1 MKHSSMV
8 LLRQYRSNLPCNLY
22 LDDCGT
28 YDKPTVFIQLTL
40 HRTPLSDSSV
50 ITYCI
55 QMTLDGDVD
64 EEVHE
69 HPENR
74 LRVEILAKVSSF
86 VKQNRAYIYS
96 LWDCNDDYDFG
107 DFAKDITPYDTSH
120 DNLNKDMENKND
132 NKYE

>member
-1 MKHSSMV
+1 MV

-28 YDKPTVFIQLTL
+28 CDKPTVFIQPTL

-50 ITYCI
+50 ITDCI
-55 QMTLDGDVD
+55 QMTLDGDV
-64 EEVHE
+64 EEEIQE
-69 HPENR
+69 HTENR
-74 LRVEILAKVSSF
+74 WHVEILAKVSSF

-120 DNLNKDMENKND
+120 DNLNITMESKND
-132 NKYE
+132 HSNE

>member
-1 MKHSSMV
+1 MV
-8 LLRQYRSNLPCNLY
+8 LLRESRSNLPCNLY

-28 YDKPTVFIQLTL
+28 YDKPTVFIQPTL
-40 HRTPLSDSSV
+40 NKTPLSDSSV
-50 ITYCI
+50 ITDCI

-64 EEVHE
+64 EVHE
-69 HPENR
+69 QLGNR
-74 LRVEILAKVSSF
+74 LSVEILEKVCSF
-86 VKQNRAYIYS
+86 VKQNRAFIYA

-120 DNLNKDMENKND
+120 DNLNKDRKNKND

>member
-1 MKHSSMV
+1 MV
-8 LLRQYRSNLPCNLY
+8 LLRQSRSNLPCNLY

-28 YDKPTVFIQLTL
+28 YDKPTVFIQPTL

-50 ITYCI
+50 ITDCI
-55 QMTLDGDVD
+55 QMTLDGELM
-64 EEVHE
+64 EESHE
-69 HPENR
+69 QQENR
-74 LRVEILAKVSSF
+74 WCVEILAKVRSF

-96 LWDCNDDYDFG
+96 LWDCNDYYDFG

-120 DNLNKDMENKND
+120 DKLNKDRKNKND

>member
-28 YDKPTVFIQLTL
+28 YDKPTVFIQPTL
-40 HRTPLSDSSV
+40 HRTPLSDSRI
-50 ITYCI
+50 ITDCI
-55 QMTLDGDVD
+55 QMTLDGEID
-64 EEVHE
+64 EIHE
-69 HPENR
+69 HTENR
-74 LRVEILAKVSSF
+74 MCVEILKKVRSF
-86 VKQNRAYIYS
+86 VKQNRSYIYS

-132 NKYE
+132 NKYV